1 MAFSGKAT
9 YDNTELIA
17 EDVAPVV
24 SMISPFETFLLD
36 YLGDASAPAT
46 STLHEWVEDQ
56 LSPSTMIASTAV
68 NSATADTAFQING
81 TGNKLQV
88 GDLLRITGN
97 NSLSYEEILQVTVVT
112 GADSITVSRA
122 FGSVGPSSLAPGGSI
137 ELIANAALEGA
148 DVTGDLSQNRSRQY
162 NFVQL
167 YQKPVNVSDTQRAVN
182 LLGGVNDEYNYQ
194 VAQRTREIVRDLEK
208 NTILG
213 VASGNSFGSDSA
225 YRTSPGLWRSIG
237 AGTTKNAASFS
248 ESFLVNVVIRSAWD
262 NGATDLDAIVADGNL
277 KRSLDELADSRI
289 RTTQDEE
296 TYRTEIN
303 VFESSFGRQQI
314 LPANR
319 WMPANSLIV
328 FGSDRVNVTNLQGRS
343 FQNIP
348 LSRTG
353 HAERTMITGEYTL
366 EVKNS
371 TGHAKAYL
379 D

>member
-17 EDVAPVV
+17 EDVADVV

-36 YLGDASAPAT
+36 YLGDAASPAT
-46 STLHEWVEDQ
+46 NTLHEWVEDQ
-56 LSPSTMIASTAV
+56 LSPSTMVASTAI
-68 NSATADTAFQING
+68 NSASADTAFQING
-81 TGNKLQV
+81 TGDKLQV

-97 NSLSYEEILQVTVVT
+97 NSLTYEEILQVTVVT
-112 GADSITVSRA
+112 GADSITCARG

-148 DVTGDLSQNRSRQY
+148 DVSGDLSQNRSRQY

-167 YQKPVNVSDTQRAVN
+167 YQKPVNISDTQRAVN
-182 LLGGVNDEYNYQ
+182 LLGGVGDEYNYQ
-194 VAQRTREIVRDLEK
+194 VTQRTREIVRDLEK

-213 VASGNSFGSDSA
+213 VASGSSFGSASA
-225 YRTSPGLWRSIG
+225 YRTTQGLWRSISSD
-237 AGTTKNAASFS
+237 TTKSAASFT

-343 FQNIP
+343 FQNVP

-353 HAERTMITGEYTL
+353 HSEKSVITGEYTL

-379 D
+379 T

>member
-137 ELIANAALEGA
+137 ELIANASLEGA

-213 VASGNSFGSDSA
+213 VASGNSFGSASA
-225 YRTSPGLWRSIG
+225 YRTSQGLWRSIG

-328 FGSDRVNVTNLQGRS
+328 FGSDRVNVVNLQGRS

>member
-137 ELIANAALEGA
+137 ELIANASLEGA

-213 VASGNSFGSDSA
+213 VASGNSFGSASA
-225 YRTSPGLWRSIG
+225 YRTSQGLWRSIG

>member
-225 YRTSPGLWRSIG
+225 YRTSQGLWRSIG

>member
-24 SMISPFETFLLD
+24 SMISPFETFLLA

-225 YRTSPGLWRSIG
+225 YRTSQGLWRSIG

-319 WMPANSLIV
+319 WMPSNSLIV

>member
-9 YDNTELIA
+9 YDNTPLIA
-17 EDVAPVV
+17 EDVADVV

-56 LSPSTMIASTAV
+56 LSPSTMINSTFI
-68 NSATADTAFQING
+68 NSATADSAFQING
-81 TGNKLQV
+81 TGNKIQV

-112 GADSITVSRA
+112 GADSITVSRG
-122 FGSVGPSSLAPGGSI
+122 FGGVGPSSLAPGGSI
-137 ELIANAALEGA
+137 ELIANATLEGA

-167 YQKPVNVSDTQRAVN
+167 YQKPVNVSDTQRAVD
-182 LLGGVNDEYNYQ
+182 LLGGVGDEYSYQ
-194 VAQRTREIVRDLEK
+194 VTQRTREIVRDLEK

-213 VASGNSFGSDSA
+213 VASGNSYGSASA
-225 YRTSPGLWRSIG
+225 YRTTKGLWRSIP
-237 AGTTKNAASFS
+237 AGTTKSAASFS
-248 ESFLVNVVIRSAWD
+248 ESFLVNEVIRSAWD

-319 WMPANSLIV
+319 WMPVNSLIV
-328 FGSDRVNVTNLQGRS
+328 FGSDRVNVVNLQGRS
-343 FQNIP
+343 FQNVP
-348 LSRTG
+348 LSRVG

-366 EVKNS
+366 EVKNV

-379 D
+379 T